1 MPTAARLAA
10 AVCYALVAFFASEAF
25 EPLLPD
31 GTQTAGFSEINAL
44 FGAFAGW
51 RGNGREVGLGYARA
65 VTTSL
70 ITVAT
75 LVFYALVFHSVYQM
89 IELAMHLYYANT
101 MEAVIGT
108 FELAGEYG
116 MMIVKS
122 PAVVA
127 TLLIGGVIASWI
139 TEWVNARWS

>member
-89 IELAMHLYYANT
+89 IELAMRLYQ
-101 MEAVIGT
+101 T
-108 FELAGEYG
+108 FVEDEDGRGRDFSAMLPRF
-116 MMIVKS
+116 S
-122 PAVVA
+122 
-127 TLLIGGVIASWI
+127 
-139 TEWVNARWS
+139 ARGRG